1 MDFTLVD
8 LLGMIV
14 IHLLRDVVFHLNLG
28 CKKKLLNQGCKKPCK
43 LFNGINF
50 HTHADQHYHHPI
62 IDHFRHFPLAHTG
75 SRARRKWLHRFRMRR
90 VCTPH
95 AMRSLMKKQR
105 CWKFNHVL
113 VVAKVA
119 WGTKKLPRVL
129 IFFLGFKVNSLNYAT
144 VVELGKPRFG
154 GLIRSF
160 LLAIYVLSI
169 YIYCC
174 AWCFVLD

>member
-1 MDFTLVD
+1 MAWSHGPYPWCYFLLKYKVLDLRIWMSNSVGPRSAKKSHICGFYTY

-28 CKKKLLNQGCKKPCK
+28 CKKNSWTKDVKKPCK

-113 VVAKVA
+113 VMAKVA
-119 WGTKKLPRVL
+119 WGTKNSRGYWFFSLVSKLTP
-129 IFFLGFKVNSLNYAT
+129 
-144 VVELGKPRFG
+144 
-154 GLIRSF
+154 
-160 LLAIYVLSI
+160 
-169 YIYCC
+169 
-174 AWCFVLD
+174 